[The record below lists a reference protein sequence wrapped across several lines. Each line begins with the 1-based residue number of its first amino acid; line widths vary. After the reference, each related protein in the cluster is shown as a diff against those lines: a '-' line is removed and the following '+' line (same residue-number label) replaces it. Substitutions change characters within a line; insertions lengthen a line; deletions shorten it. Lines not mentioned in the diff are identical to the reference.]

1 MKEVRTFFNMISRL
15 YFVHSN
21 FVQWGVHVENKVL
34 YEMTQCVIFEDYNL
48 MCSRFTIQSTNLPR
62 DKWVQIQ
69 SLPSVLMKIF
79 KTCFIFVTDTCLS
92 AEGDQLF
99 TLSCISF
106 ILISLLTSI
115 CTVIHRILRSLAQ
128 ISHRQCKLLIAAM
141 FLPVREYMTVSRGSK
156 TKCVRWWKQSLCVVC
171 RTFVPFWYYC
181 HSWFSFYSTCKL
193 SDCCHQLLLLWS
205 FLKFLSILRFINW
218 IQFTTFPPQPYN
230 QTETD
235 VFIPRV

>member
-1 MKEVRTFFNMISRL
+1 MLHICDWHLFVCWGRPAFYLKLYKL
-15 YFVHSN
+15 YF
-21 FVQWGVHVENKVL
+21 NKFTHLHLYSHTEFCVL
-34 YEMTQCVIFEDYNL
+34 WRKYHID
-48 MCSRFTIQSTNLPR
+48 
-62 DKWVQIQ
+62 
-69 SLPSVLMKIF
+69 
-79 KTCFIFVTDTCLS
+79 S
-92 AEGDQLF
+92 A
-99 TLSCISF
+99 SCWM
-106 ILISLLTSI
+106 
-115 CTVIHRILRSLAQ
+115 LR
-128 ISHRQCKLLIAAM
+128 M